1 MGLFLLS
8 MLFTVFNY
16 LPIIEEE
23 TPGHLIELCK
33 KQQQKEGS
41 DTSNDSDSDDNTET
55 EINDYTLFSVSKL
68 SATGQIIADKG
79 SIYRLPYYNSITPP
93 PKL

>member
-41 DTSNDSDSDDNTET
+41 DTSNDSDTDDNTET
-55 EINDYTLFSVSKL
+55 GLNDYTLFSISSL
-68 SATGQIIADKG
+68 FSSGQKIADKG
-79 SIYRLPYYNSITPP
+79 SIYRLPYSNSITPP